1 MTTNY
6 EDMPYDIDGFVLNDG
21 AKMVSEHVNHRLYLI
36 ECGEV
41 ADRRALFGEAV
52 LATTSALEQRY
63 VLDRTLA
70 YLVAFGEIDLEIAG
84 LNDDGET
91 LYRRPDA

>member
-6 EDMPYDIDGFVLNDG
+6 EDMPYDIDGFELNEQ
-21 AKMVSEHVNHRLYLI
+21 AKLVADHINQRIYLI

-41 ADRRALFGEAV
+41 ADRHALFGEAV

-63 VLDRTLA
+63 VLDRNLA
-70 YLVAFGEIDLEIAG
+70 YLIAFGEINLEIAG
-84 LNDDGET
+84 VNEDGEPV
-91 LYRRPDA
+91 YRRPDA

>member
-1 MTTNY
+1 MSIY
-6 EDMPYDIDGFVLNDG
+6 ESMPYDIDGFELNDES
-21 AKMVSEHVNHRLYLI
+21 KRLLDHVNQRLYLI

-41 ADRRALFGEAV
+41 ADRRALFGESVMAS
-52 LATTSALEQRY
+52 TSALEQRY

-70 YLVAFGEIDLEIAG
+70 YLIAFGELDLEIAG
-84 LNDDGET
+84 VNDDGEP